1 MTDRFHEYLYGATFE
16 VYTDN
21 NPLTY
26 ILTTAKLDATGHRWV
41 ASLGPYNFS
50 LHYKP
55 GKLNSDA
62 DALSRIDWQSVEVQE
77 VKATMDLAQVDR
89 SVIIE
94 PSVFQDTVENIP
106 TMKSLRI
113 GDSIRQWQQRQEGDP
128 EVKIIIQMIKNETWD
143 HYRYSKKD
151 PESMK
156 SYIKVRSEL
165 VVHQGLLY
173 RKLRLKNRNEDTYQF
188 VVPTDF
194 RRTALSLAHDS
205 FGHLGIDRTTVLMTD
220 SIGLKWQRRSGDT
233 FKTVRDVLGS
243 NSNHIKMKWFQ
254 LMPHT
259 LCKPFI

>member
-1 MTDRFHEYLYGATFE
+1 MRLFIE

-26 ILTTAKLDATGHRWV
+26 ILSTAKLDATGHRWV

-62 DALSRIDWQSVEVQE
+62 DALSRIDWQSVEAPE
-77 VKATMDLAQVDR
+77 VRATMDLAQVDR

-113 GDSIRQWQQRQEGDP
+113 GDSIRQWQQRQNEDP
-128 EVKIIIQMIKNETWD
+128 DIKIIIQMINNETWA
-143 HYRYSKKD
+143 HYRYNKKD

-173 RKLRLKNRNEDTYQF
+173 RKLRLKNRDEDTYQF

-194 RRTALSLAHDS
+194 RRTALSLAHV
-205 FGHLGIDRTTVLMTD
+205 T
-220 SIGLKWQRRSGDT
+220 
-233 FKTVRDVLGS
+233 GS
-243 NSNHIKMKWFQ
+243 NFNKYPAACKSAELIDWTHKQ
-254 LMPHT
+254 LKRITFVKQQVYSMCNQGKYPT
-259 LCKPFI
+259 